1 VSGTPVDDS
10 LHSILQ
16 DLQRTV
22 EQEEQVTASRPGG
35 FMDGRMD
42 GWMDGWIEPGARS
55 HGCRGP
61 SPACVCAC
69 ACLCVPS
76 FVCLFAWCPSGLGR
90 PQVLQ
95 DEQAQ
100 MRMRKRTDT
109 TDGEL
114 DFTRRKKD
122 AGAAPT

>member
-1 VSGTPVDDS
+1 MSLSPRTALACEFACLFARVLLVVRSVEGRPRLGPTQGGLARLPRPVC
-10 LHSILQ
+10 
-16 DLQRTV
+16 V
-22 EQEEQVTASRPGG
+22 
-35 FMDGRMD
+35 
-42 GWMDGWIEPGARS
+42 
-55 HGCRGP
+55 
-61 SPACVCAC
+61 CVCAC
-69 ACLCVPS
+69 VCVCS